1 MPIYYKNLNSQ
12 CVPIYVRTNC
22 KNNNNQ
28 NNNNKNN
35 NNLPLCVK
43 NEMSTNILKTLD
55 FEKQHTNRLFLNL
68 LQNLISKYHS
78 DLSIISPLDIKNTD
92 KLTIEYIF
100 KKLKPIKLVKIQ
112 ISSQYTPNII
122 RKIIPNN
129 LLFYGMSLYH
139 FLPTN
144 DIRKGDNY
152 KSLGDNFT
160 IVTDNL
166 SDFKKYATSTTPIS
180 DNLGHIFNKLLNETV
195 NLQYMRKLSIPMTVV
210 PLGTTESP
218 PTIDVNTIV
227 STVETELIKNKNMI
241 IHPTIRNYLAQI
253 NESSEK
259 TFNDVYSGELSVKNT
274 DTSEIL
280 FSISKEEITYD
291 NKNLEVLLNITDGM
305 IDNEMVVNQSSVVY
319 SESNSQYTINFSFKS
334 FITIKNIELN
344 LYDDNQ
350 SHPLQ
355 IIFNLNS
362 LKISNTSIIYVTLD
376 SSTNEVSDI
385 YIDNVF
391 IESLSEVDVNDN
403 IEVVSATYNGIS
415 QNFSESQIEFIFN
428 TTLLTNLKK
437 FTSELLVTNFE
448 GNGDQKSIY
457 FNCENII
464 QSVPQD
470 FTNYMNSNLKSI
482 QNTLQNSIQNDLA
495 ANVTEVSGST
505 DTKQK
510 VFGENVKLSFSY
522 NTFDY
527 DAKDENG
534 NFIYHISQFSQF
546 SNTNLT
552 VEQVIIYNT
561 EIRYI
566 YYSNLTIDN
575 KVSFSNVESLMK
587 FEAKAGSDKSKINAN
602 YRYDIN
608 NVNFTYVPVDTPNA
622 LYFEYQNNNLLS
634 TNNLQLNPNQII
646 SNDTIK
652 DMVIV
657 SNPNS
662 PFNLTFILM
671 GIPYTLDIN
680 SYFSI
685 EELVPTDIKDTLNV
699 VYRNL
704 TNYVFT
710 FST

>member
-1 MPIYYKNLNSQ
+1 
-12 CVPIYVRTNC
+12 
-22 KNNNNQ
+22 
-28 NNNNKNN
+28 
-35 NNLPLCVK
+35 
-43 NEMSTNILKTLD
+43 MSTQILKTLD
-55 FEKQHTNRLFLNL
+55 FGNQHTNQLFINL
-68 LQNLISKYHS
+68 LEYLISKYHS
-78 DLSIISPLDIKNTD
+78 DLSIISPLDIKNTY
-92 KLTIEYIF
+92 KLTKDYINL
-100 KKLKPIKLVKIQ
+100 KLKPIKLVKLKIK
-112 ISSQYTPNII
+112 SQYKLNII
-122 RKIIPNN
+122 RKIIQNK
-129 LLFYGMSLYH
+129 LLFYGMSMFYY
-139 FLPTN
+139 LPTY
-144 DIRKGDNY
+144 DIRTVDIY

-160 IVTDNL
+160 IATDNL

-180 DNLGHIFNKLLNETV
+180 ESLRDNFNILLNNT
-195 NLQYMRKLSIPMTVV
+195 NDLQYMRKLPSPMTVV

-218 PTIDVNTIV
+218 PTIDVNEIV
-227 STVETELIKNKNMI
+227 SSVSTELVNSVNMI
-241 IHPTIRNYLAQI
+241 IYPTIRNYLAQI

-259 TFNDVYSGELSVKNT
+259 TLNDVYSGELLVKNT

-305 IDNEMVVNQSSVVY
+305 IDNEMIVNQSSVVY

-355 IIFNLNS
+355 IIFNINS

-403 IEVVSATYNGIS
+403 IEVTSTTYNGIT
-415 QNFSESQIEFIFN
+415 QNFSGSQIEYIFN
-428 TTLLTNLKK
+428 TTLLTNLKN

-464 QSVPQD
+464 QSVPED
-470 FTNYMNSNLKSI
+470 FTNYINSNLKSI
-482 QNTLQNSIQNDLA
+482 QNTLQNSIQNDSTTK
-495 ANVTEVSGST
+495 VTEVSGST

-522 NTFDY
+522 DTFDY

-534 NFIYHISQFSQF
+534 NFIYNISQFSQF

-561 EIRYI
+561 EVRYV

-575 KVSFSNVESLMK
+575 KVSFSNVESLIK
-587 FEAKAGSDKSKINAN
+587 FKAKSGSDESKINAN

-608 NVNFTYVPVDTPNA
+608 NVNFTYVPTDTSKA

-704 TNYVFT
+704 FYYLFV